1 MGLPTIRYLYIL
13 FYCKAGKMVKIT
25 FELDEPTDNSLRL
38 LIGREGFKR
47 GALQDAIVEA
57 IQMWISF
64 KLKEIGRE
72 NKNG

>member
-1 MGLPTIRYLYIL
+1 
-13 FYCKAGKMVKIT
+13 MVKIT